1 MLYRATHD
9 PAYLVMG
16 KELALAINLRMR
28 TPYGFA
34 TLRDVDLPHGD
45 ERHRDAMESFM
56 LAETLKYLYLLFD
69 ECNAVHVQGRLRGSI
84 PSYCGA
90 VESGSSVGSHVG
102 WVFNTEAHL
111 FPNTAEWWGPV
122 SSNNLFTELL
132 EDYLMWGEGVVPFA
146 FPSDDRLGCYSPLND
161 DGIAAGVEFH
171 RRRLDVIDSLI
182 DGLHELQGGDNDRGG
197 GNTAPHRFYC
207 ANHALSDVERISK
220 SIFR

>member
-34 TLRDVDLPHGD
+34 TLRNVDLPHGD
-45 ERHRDAMESFM
+45 EQHGDTMESFM

-69 ECNAVHVQGRLRGSI
+69 ECNAVHVQGKLRGSI
-84 PSYCGA
+84 PSYCAA

-122 SSNNLFTELL
+122 SAESAREEEEVSGDTLTQ
-132 EDYLMWGEGVVPFA
+132 
-146 FPSDDRLGCYSPLND
+146 
-161 DGIAAGVEFH
+161 
-171 RRRLDVIDSLI
+171 RRLDVIDSLI

-197 GNTAPHRFYC
+197 GNTAPHRFCC